1 MADKKISDLALLS
14 AADLA
19 PAVDYLPIVDPSEA
33 AAADQNKRILV
44 SSILTNAVDSGTLAA
59 VSRVN
64 PLQLS
69 SRVAMTAA
77 ASGSNGIQV
86 LDNEQVN
93 FGTGNFTLHWEG
105 SLPVWDGSTGFQNLI
120 RKQIDAS
127 ITFGCTLLVSGANP
141 GQLGLLFYGSS
152 GVSVDYYS
160 TVATG
165 LAANANAKVTASVT
179 RQTAS
184 ADGSVTFYV
193 NGVQLG
199 SVVTIPASAPDT
211 VSNTIPLYISGGSV
225 RRTASSTTGAIL
237 YNRALSATEVLS
249 LCVNGPDPADIG
261 ASQTVL
267 NVSSC
272 VNGPGG
278 NAYGTF
284 SGASATGFT
293 AADATGGVIDKRAG
307 TADEITIVA
316 GRRYSIAMTLVV
328 NSGQRPFVSVR
339 DTMTTGAYAATTV
352 NDATIPAS
360 GVVTFVA
367 EVSGTFVVY
376 LRNSLASDFV
386 VSDLT
391 IKAIGITAQY
401 NAQDAQSNTG
411 QVFDSSGNGNHA
423 LLPAAGA
430 TVIPRRLKGEVR
442 WTNTWDGTHE
452 LQYIGGVNQAIL
464 PANAYIES
472 IIGTV
477 SGATPHDII
486 IGDGSDTD
494 RYVEITTGLAAGTT
508 SFTLAN
514 RTTDGTNLKL
524 TVDPDTDCVMS
535 IKWVIRYSIL
545 EG

>member
-1 MADKKISDLALLS
+1 MAVIVTRAGKGSPLTS
-14 AADLA
+14 SE
-19 PAVDYLPIVDPSEA
+19 VDANFTNLDTYI
-33 AAADQNKRILV
+33 DQR
-44 SSILTNAVDSGTLAA
+44 T
-59 VSRVN
+59 N

-237 YNRALSATEVLS
+237 YNRALSAAEVLS
-249 LCVNGPDPADIG
+249 LAVNGPAAKDLRGTNALVLSWVNLGSAAGYETFTTSGNNITSAINSSGLGIAYISPRLDSDGNYTVTFDI
-261 ASQTVL
+261 T
-267 NVSSC
+267 
-272 VNGPGG
+272 
-278 NAYGTF
+278 
-284 SGASATGFT
+284 
-293 AADATGGVIDKRAG
+293 
-307 TADEITIVA
+307 
-316 GRRYSIAMTLVV
+316 V
-328 NSGQRPFVSVR
+328 NSGSVALTIAQTLDLSSGGIAIATYTAAASTPVSVTINVPSFGGR
-339 DTMTTGAYAATTV
+339 TFLGFYAEGAV
-352 NDATIPAS
+352 NFSVDN
-360 GVVTFVA
+360 F
-367 EVSGTFVVY
+367 
-376 LRNSLASDFV
+376 N
-386 VSDLT
+386 
-391 IKAIGITAQY
+391 IKKNGITAHY

-430 TVIPRRLKGEVR
+430 TVIGRPLSAPRRIEWR
-442 WTNTWDGTHE
+442 NTWAATSE
-452 LQYIGGVNQAIL
+452 LQYVGGVNQAIL
-464 PANAYIES
+464 ENRTGFI
-472 IIGTV
+472 V
-477 SGATPHDII
+477 HDIFNTGSSVDVN
-486 IGDGSDTD
+486 IGDGSSAT
-494 RYVEITTGLAAGTT
+494 RFASGVTLAAGPNRV
-508 SFTLAN
+508 TLA
-514 RTTDGTNLKL
+514 TPFTDGTNRKL
-524 TVDPDTDCVMS
+524 TITPTASFTGSLITSATYQLVRAS
-535 IKWVIRYSIL
+535 
-545 EG
+545 